1 MTNPNPG
8 ENNPPPL
15 PKTRPP
21 SKSSLKKGIL
31 KGQLY
36 DEMEVGI
43 RTLINRKAMNDFH
56 TVYLLMLLGTRG
68 NYDVTRSKS
77 GELDDSGLL
86 LRNTKENEYVSAV
99 IYD

>member
-31 KGQLY
+31 KGRLY
-36 DEMEVGI
+36 DLMEIGI
-43 RTLINRKAMNDFH
+43 VLLTLKRKDYFH
-56 TVYLLMLLGTRG
+56 IVYLLMLLGTRG

-86 LRNTKENEYVSAV
+86 LRNTKENEYVSA
-99 IYD
+99 

>member
-1 MTNPNPG
+1 
-8 ENNPPPL
+8 
-15 PKTRPP
+15 
-21 SKSSLKKGIL
+21 
-31 KGQLY
+31 
-36 DEMEVGI
+36 MEVGI
-43 RTLINRKAMNDFH
+43 RTLITLKAMNDFH

-86 LRNTKENEYVSAV
+86 LRNTKENEYVSAF